1 MGAKLTSKELGDK
14 LREFRI
20 RRGLTQEALAEKTEV
35 TFQAIQQYEN
45 GRTRLNT
52 DKLQAIANALEV
64 PVAAFF
70 GEVEGPLTAEEQI
83 LLNRF
88 RMLSDIE
95 LRAFVL
101 NSLMYSKPTKSG
113 KHIS

>member
-1 MGAKLTSKELGDK
+1 MGTALTSKELGDK

-20 RRGLTQEALAEKTEV
+20 RRGLTQEALAEKTGV

-70 GEVEGPLTAEEQI
+70 GEVVGPLSEEEKKLI
-83 LLNRF
+83 NCF
-88 RMLSDIE
+88 RALSSQDV
-95 LRAFVL
+95 RAFIL
-101 NSLMYSKPTKSG
+101 HGIAYSK
-113 KHIS
+113 